1 MSSTME
7 SLSLLNPS
15 CNTGSWLS
23 LKKAAP
29 MALRSSPSS
38 LCFDPLGRAHSCRLF
53 AAPTRGLASASIS
66 LHRKGSSTRQ
76 LVVFAASHEDSKHSE
91 IEVENEKDNIKLG
104 ADESQEAWREALASF
119 KEQALKIQ
127 SVSQEAYEVYSKKA
141 LVILKETSEQ
151 LKIQADKAK
160 DDLSEIV
167 KEISEDGKDYL
178 STAAEQSPEVKEIV
192 ETFTSS
198 TDDLSDISKIHD
210 FRVGIPYGLVLSI
223 GGFLGFMV
231 TGSTAAIRFG
241 VILGGSLL
249 ALSVISLRSH
259 NKGKQSSLAL
269 KGQLVIASI
278 LFLREV
284 RLLAQR
290 PSIISVLTAFISGAV
305 GAFYVYRISQDGK
318 QERGSDLGK
327 KAERLESSITIP

>member
-76 LVVFAASHEDSKHSE
+76 LVVFAASHEDSHSE

-327 KAERLESSITIP
+327 KAES

>member
-1 MSSTME
+1 MNTDRAKMSATIE

-15 CNTGSWLS
+15 RNTGSWFS
-23 LKKAAP
+23 LKKAVP
-29 MALRSSPSS
+29 MALSSSPSA
-38 LCFDPLGRAHSCRLF
+38 LRFDPLLRAHSCRLF
-53 AAPTRGLASASIS
+53 AAPTRGLGSVSI
-66 LHRKGSSTRQ
+66 LQHRQISWTRP

-91 IEVENEKDNIKLG
+91 IEVEKEKDNIKLG

-127 SVSQEAYEVYSKKA
+127 GVSQEAYEVYSKKA

-160 DDLSEIV
+160 YDLSEIV

-192 ETFTSS
+192 ETFTLS

-210 FRVGIPYGLVLSI
+210 FRVGIPYGFVLSI
-223 GGFLGFMV
+223 GGFLAFMV

-249 ALSVISLRSH
+249 ALSVVSLRSH
-259 NKGKQSSLAL
+259 KKGKPSSLAL
-269 KGQLVIASI
+269 KGQVAIASI
-278 LFLREV
+278 IFLREV
-284 RLLAQR
+284 RLLTQR
-290 PSIISVLTAFISGAV
+290 PSFISVLTSFVSGTV
-305 GAFYVYRISQDGK
+305 GAFYVYRISRDGEH
-318 QERGSDLGK
+318 ERGSDLGK
-327 KAERLESSITIP
+327 KAES